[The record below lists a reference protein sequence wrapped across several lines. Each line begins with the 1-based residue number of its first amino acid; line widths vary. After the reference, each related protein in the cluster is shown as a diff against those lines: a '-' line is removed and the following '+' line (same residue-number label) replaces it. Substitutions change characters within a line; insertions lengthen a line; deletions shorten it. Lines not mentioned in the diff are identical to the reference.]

1 MDVWQ
6 FKVRLLRKKLRGW
19 TKNVDAD
26 IRKEKQVLRER
37 YDLLD
42 KKKYENGSITRME
55 KEEMERTLVKLDN
68 I

>member
-19 TKNVDAD
+19 AKNVDVD

-37 YDLLD
+37 YDLLE
-42 KKKYENGSITRME
+42 KKYENGSITRME
-55 KEEMERTLVKLDN
+55 KEEMERTLDKLDN

>member
-19 TKNVDAD
+19 AKNVDAD

-37 YDLLD
+37 YDLLE
-42 KKKYENGSITRME
+42 KNMRMAPSLGWKRRKW
-55 KEEMERTLVKLDN
+55 KEPW
-68 I
+68 IS

>member
-19 TKNVDAD
+19 AKNVDAD

-37 YDLLD
+37 YDLLE
-42 KKKYENGSITRME
+42 KKYENGSITRME
-55 KEEMERTLVKLDN
+55 KEEMERTLDKLDN

>member
-19 TKNVDAD
+19 AKNIDAD
-26 IRKEKQVLRER
+26 IKKEKKKLKEK

-42 KKKYENGSITRME
+42 KKNMRMAPFL
-55 KEEMERTLVKLDN
+55 T
-68 I
+68 

>member
-19 TKNVDAD
+19 AKNVDAD

-42 KKKYENGSITRME
+42 KKNMRMAPSLGWKRRKW
-55 KEEMERTLVKLDN
+55 KEPW
-68 I
+68 IS

>member
-19 TKNVDAD
+19 AKNVDAD

-42 KKKYENGSITRME
+42 KKYENGSITRME
-55 KEEMERTLVKLDN
+55 KEEMERTLDKIDN